1 MNVNDFRQQLRGW
14 CVCMLNHF
22 QLFGGPMDCSLP
34 GSSVHGIFQARI
46 KEWAATSSSRESSLP
61 RDRTWVCCVSWIG
74 RQILYHWARPRHSPL
89 EGLLAA
95 LVHLKAAAVEGG
107 VQEGHTV
114 HRRAP
119 GHVEDPCAEQAASG
133 QAPAPYYPPLR
144 HPRTAREPGAPVP
157 GPGLSPEPTRP
168 ALTGHTGV
176 HQRHTGPRAER
187 PEHDLGEV
195 TLPLGSHGGCRRTGG
210 LRARTLQAPLP
221 PLCASG
227 CICWPTP
234 FLFWGARG
242 TDAVLLMLVGSERPP
257 WPD

>member
-1 MNVNDFRQQLRGW
+1 MSLVQTSK
-14 CVCMLNHF
+14 
-22 QLFGGPMDCSLP
+22 FGPQAPLPLPLVTSATAITFLPPCSGTKGLP
-34 GSSVHGIFQARI
+34 HPRYSGFCAP
-46 KEWAATSSSRESSLP
+46 SLSAP
-61 RDRTWVCCVSWIG
+61 RPPAPSP
-74 RQILYHWARPRHSPL
+74 RPRHSPL

-227 CICWPTP
+227 CIC
-234 FLFWGARG
+234 
-242 TDAVLLMLVGSERPP
+242 
-257 WPD
+257 

>member
-1 MNVNDFRQQLRGW
+1 MLFR
-14 CVCMLNHF
+14 
-22 QLFGGPMDCSLP
+22 
-34 GSSVHGIFQARI
+34 
-46 KEWAATSSSRESSLP
+46 SSREPAATGALP
-61 RDRTWVCCVSWIG
+61 GGCRLGDSRE
-74 RQILYHWARPRHSPL
+74 RRARGIHPTLLCL

-227 CICWPTP
+227 CIC
-234 FLFWGARG
+234 
-242 TDAVLLMLVGSERPP
+242 
-257 WPD
+257 